1 VGACAKRSRR
11 TGADEAVLSAWR
23 WALAAFALAAL
34 TGSLLRFGMLHGF
47 PFGLRFVD
55 VRHAHSH
62 LMYFAW
68 VTPALMLSIA
78 TVLRRRGLRVR
89 AGWVV
94 ALTLVVGFA
103 AYPPFLLSGYG
114 TLPLAGRD
122 LPVSMI
128 VASLNGLAWYGFAAV
143 YLAATWGRSRTTT
156 LRAFDAALFLLLL
169 ASLGAVGLAVV
180 GTAGAADPAWMAA
193 LVEFFLD
200 LFGEGWFAL
209 GVLGLAY
216 ATAGRGHAAPPWA
229 SAGVELLTAGLVV
242 RSLAALAAPTGAA
255 WVVGA
260 AGSVGAVLT
269 GVGLLLAVWPLW
281 RHWRLLTSWT
291 IPLAFMTLK
300 GLVEVS
306 LAWPAARAWVD
317 AMALRVL
324 LLHAYLLGAVTLGL
338 VAAAR
343 RLLGPAAAFR
353 PAALVVA
360 VLLLLASL
368 LPLTGVWPR
377 GLAGTWSLP
386 VAAWASLLPVA
397 ALLIMLL
404 PTRHPEPAP

>member
-1 VGACAKRSRR
+1 M
-11 TGADEAVLSAWR
+11 LSAWR

-47 PFGLRFVD
+47 PFGLRFLD
-55 VRHAHSH
+55 IRHAHSH

-78 TVLRRRGLRVR
+78 TVLRQGGLHVR

-94 ALTLVVGFA
+94 ACTLVVGFA

-128 VASLNGLAWYGFAAV
+128 VSSINGLAWYAFAAV
-143 YLAATWGRSRTTT
+143 YVAATWGRSRTTT

-216 ATAGRGHAAPPWA
+216 ATVGRGHAARRG

-242 RSLAALAAPTGAA
+242 RSLAGLATPTGAA
-255 WVVGA
+255 WVGA

-281 RHWRLLTSWT
+281 RHGRLVTSWT

-306 LAWPAARAWVD
+306 LAWPTASAWVD
-317 AMALRVL
+317 AMGLRVL

-343 RLLGPAAAFR
+343 LLLGPAAAYR

-360 VLLLLASL
+360 VLLLLGSL

-377 GLAGTWSLP
+377 VLAGTWSLA

-397 ALLIMLL
+397 ALLVVLV
-404 PTRHPEPAP
+404 PTRQRERAA